1 MFWTGVAAI
10 VKLLTRGMPRT
21 SESSTRNVVDM
32 DDAQE
37 TSSIQREDS
46 STTSELSLTAWSS
59 VDTLV
64 TGSSFSEAM
73 SDCVTAD
80 QQRREEQNAMTL
92 NRGDSPVSN
101 ELIRT
106 GQWIQDNRGEL
117 VSPQTVLAQLKSNG
131 SAGELYARWVL

>member
-21 SESSTRNVVDM
+21 SECSTSIVDT
-32 DDAQE
+32 DDARE
-37 TSSIQREDS
+37 TSSVQREDS

-59 VDTLV
+59 VESLV

-80 QQRREEQNAMTL
+80 QQRREEQNAMTPA
-92 NRGDSPVSN
+92 GDP
-101 ELIRT
+101 
-106 GQWIQDNRGEL
+106 
-117 VSPQTVLAQLKSNG
+117 
-131 SAGELYARWVL
+131 YA

>member
-1 MFWTGVAAI
+1 MFWTSVAAI
-10 VKLLTRGMPRT
+10 VKLLARGMSRT
-21 SESSTRNVVDM
+21 SESSTSNAVDM

-46 STTSELSLTAWSS
+46 SATSELSLTAWSS
-59 VDTLV
+59 VDSLV
-64 TGSSFSEAM
+64 TGSSFSEAI

-92 NRGDSPVSN
+92 YRGDSPVPN

-117 VSPQTVLAQLKSNG
+117 VSPQT
-131 SAGELYARWVL
+131 AGF